1 VVINIEGSFKMSKK
15 NYNWQLKSTLRILKE
30 ILFWAAGIWLF
41 IYCWNIISA
50 RTIWPFVYDG
60 AEQGSKLLMRMFPPN
75 WTYFLDLLRPIWD
88 TITIATLGTLA
99 AILLSLFVAFLAA
112 ENTSPHPLLRQ
123 LALLIIVISR
133 SVSSLIWAI
142 ILVIILG
149 PGVLAGII
157 AISLRSVGFVSKL
170 LYESIEEIDRKQVEA
185 VEATGASKFSAL
197 IYSVVPQVFPSFVG
211 TAVYRWDINI
221 RESTVVGLVGAGGI
235 GLQLNEAILG
245 LKWPD
250 AIIIFMMILSLV
262 LFSELFSAKI
272 RKTLI

>member
-1 VVINIEGSFKMSKK
+1 MFN
-15 NYNWQLKSTLRILKE
+15 NDYDWQLKGSRRVIKE
-30 ILFWAAGIWLF
+30 LLFWAAGIWLF

-50 RTIWPFVYDG
+50 RTMWPFVYDG
-60 AEQGSKLLMRMFPPN
+60 AEQASKLLMRMFPPN
-75 WTYFLDLLRPIWD
+75 WPHFIELLRPIWD
-88 TITIATLGTLA
+88 TITIATLGTMA
-99 AILLSLFVAFLAA
+99 AVIFSLFVAFLAA
-112 ENTSPHPLLRQ
+112 ENTSPHPLLRK
-123 LALLIIVISR
+123 LALLIIVTSR

-170 LYESIEEIDRKQVEA
+170 LYESIEEIDKSQVEA
-185 VEATGASKFSAL
+185 VTATGASKFSTL
-197 IYSVVPQVFPSFVG
+197 IFSVVPQVFPTFVG

-262 LFSELFSAKI
+262 LVSEMFSAKM
-272 RKTLI
+272 RKIII

>member
-1 VVINIEGSFKMSKK
+1 MTSKD
-15 NYNWQLKSTLRILKE
+15 YNWQLKGSRRILKE
-30 ILFWAAGIWLF
+30 LLFWAAGIWLF

-50 RTIWPFVYDG
+50 RTMWPFVYDG
-60 AEQGSKLLMRMFPPN
+60 AEQAGNLIMRMFPPN
-75 WTYFLDLLRPIWD
+75 WSYFTELLRPIWD
-88 TITIATLGTLA
+88 TITIATLGTMA
-99 AILLSLFVAFLAA
+99 AIIFSLFVAFLAA
-112 ENTSPHPLLRQ
+112 ENTSPHPILRQ
-123 LALLIIVISR
+123 LALLIIVTSR

-142 ILVIILG
+142 ILVIIMG

-170 LYESIEEIDRKQVEA
+170 LYESIEEIDKNQVEA
-185 VEATGASKFSAL
+185 VEATGASKFSTL

-235 GLQLNEAILG
+235 GLQLNESILG

-250 AIIIFMMILSLV
+250 AVIIFMMILFLV
-262 LFSELFSAKI
+262 FLSEFISAKI

>member
-1 VVINIEGSFKMSKK
+1 MFNQD
-15 NYNWQLKSTLRILKE
+15 YDWQLKSNLRVIKE
-30 ILFWAAGIWLF
+30 LLFWAAGIWLF

-50 RTIWPFVYDG
+50 RTMWPFVYDG
-60 AEQGSKLLMRMFPPN
+60 PEQGFKLLMRMFPPN
-75 WTYFLDLLRPIWD
+75 WPHFIELLRPIWD
-88 TITIATLGTLA
+88 TITIATLGTMA
-99 AILLSLFVAFLAA
+99 AVIFSLFVAFLAA
-112 ENTSPHPLLRQ
+112 ENTSPHPLLRH
-123 LALLIIVISR
+123 LALLIIVTSR

-170 LYESIEEIDRKQVEA
+170 LYESIEEIDKSQVEA
-185 VEATGASKFSAL
+185 VTATGASKFSTL
-197 IYSVVPQVFPSFVG
+197 IFSVVPQVFPTFVG

-262 LFSELFSAKI
+262 LVSEMFSAKI
-272 RKTLI
+272 RKIII

>member
-1 VVINIEGSFKMSKK
+1 MTSKD
-15 NYNWQLKSTLRILKE
+15 YNWQLKGSRRILKE
-30 ILFWAAGIWLF
+30 LLFWAAGIWLF

-50 RTIWPFVYDG
+50 RTMWPFVYDG
-60 AEQGSKLLMRMFPPN
+60 AEQAGNLIMRMFPPN
-75 WTYFLDLLRPIWD
+75 WSYFTELLRPIWD
-88 TITIATLGTLA
+88 TITIATLGTMA
-99 AILLSLFVAFLAA
+99 AIIFSLFVAFLAA
-112 ENTSPHPLLRQ
+112 KNTSPHPILRQ
-123 LALLIIVISR
+123 LALLIIVTSR

-142 ILVIILG
+142 ILVIIMG
-149 PGVLAGII
+149 PGVMAGII

-170 LYESIEEIDRKQVEA
+170 LYESIEEIDKNQVEA
-185 VEATGASKFSAL
+185 VEATGASKFSTL

-250 AIIIFMMILSLV
+250 AVIIFMMILSLV
-262 LFSELFSAKI
+262 LLSELFSAKI

>member
-1 VVINIEGSFKMSKK
+1 MEKN
-15 NYNWQLKSTLRILKE
+15 NYNWQLKGILRIIKE
-30 ILFWAAGIWLF
+30 MIFWAAGIWLF

-50 RTIWPFVYDG
+50 RTMWPFVYDG
-60 AEQGSKLLMRMFPPN
+60 AEQAIKLLARMFPPN
-75 WTYFLDLLRPIWD
+75 WPYFIDLLRPIWD
-88 TITIATLGTLA
+88 TITIATLGTIA
-99 AILLSLFVAFLAA
+99 AIIFSLFVAFLAA
-112 ENTSPHPLLRQ
+112 ENTSPHPFLRQ
-123 LALLIIVISR
+123 LALLIIVTSR

-149 PGVLAGII
+149 PSVLAGII
-157 AISLRSVGFVSKL
+157 AISLRSIGFVSKL
-170 LYESIEEIDRKQVEA
+170 LYESIEEIDKDQVEA
-185 VEATGASKFSAL
+185 VKATGASKFSTL

-262 LFSELFSAKI
+262 LVSELFSAKI
-272 RKTLI
+272 RKNLI

>member
-1 VVINIEGSFKMSKK
+1 M
-15 NYNWQLKSTLRILKE
+15 
-30 ILFWAAGIWLF
+30 
-41 IYCWNIISA
+41 
-50 RTIWPFVYDG
+50 WPFVYDG
-60 AEQGSKLLMRMFPPN
+60 AEQAGNLIMRMFPPN
-75 WTYFLDLLRPIWD
+75 WSYFTELLRPIWD
-88 TITIATLGTLA
+88 TITIATLGTMA
-99 AILLSLFVAFLAA
+99 AIIFSLFVAFLAA
-112 ENTSPHPLLRQ
+112 ENTSPHPILRQ
-123 LALLIIVISR
+123 LALLIIVTSR

-142 ILVIILG
+142 ILVIIMG

-170 LYESIEEIDRKQVEA
+170 LYESIEEIDKNQVEA
-185 VEATGASKFSAL
+185 VEATGASKFSTL

-250 AIIIFMMILSLV
+250 AVIIFMMILSLV
-262 LFSELFSAKI
+262 LLSELFSAKI